1 MFSFSWFV
9 HTHVFIIEI
18 TLSSDAQQLHLT
30 EKVFWIILF
39 QMKVETSQKSR
50 DSGSSVE
57 RSDGGT
63 DRGGDGSDDTVACSP
78 GSAERCM
85 SRLLS
90 AVESEL
96 QAGREKGDP
105 TERELKVALEDAELW
120 RKFQHITNEMIVT
133 KNGRRMFPVL
143 KVSVS
148 GLDPAS
154 MYSFLL
160 DFVPVDGCRW
170 KFVNGE
176 WVAAG
181 RAEGRGE
188 GRGHGGIYIHPD
200 SPNFGAHWM
209 KAAVT
214 FNKVKLTNKVNGG
227 GQIMLNSLHKYEP
240 QLHIVCVGSHHR
252 LVSNVSFRETQFIA
266 VTAYQN
272 EEITTLKIKHNPFA
286 KAFLDN
292 KDRNMGGRSLPES
305 GLQPCWSL
313 CSAGGGGAFSYS
325 SSLPLTSH
333 HHHGYKHHS
342 FPGRHTPYSTA
353 YLPQRTHSSGV
364 HMLDGCSSSPSS
376 SCSSSLSLG
385 SSAPSSQ
392 VPPPP
397 HNSSQYPCLWTVGCS
412 ELSPAHS
419 PCSTLQGPISSE
431 SLLQPPSQG
440 RVGGAAWLP
449 GSTHSF

>member
-1 MFSFSWFV
+1 MRTKKVKNNKIRATYELLVS
-9 HTHVFIIEI
+9 
-18 TLSSDAQQLHLT
+18 LSDACVCVCVCVCVCGAQ
-30 EKVFWIILF
+30 
-39 QMKVETSQKSR
+39 
-50 DSGSSVE
+50 GA
-57 RSDGGT
+57 
-63 DRGGDGSDDTVACSP
+63 RGGPGGSP
-78 GSAERCM
+78 GAAERCM

-105 TERELKVALEDAELW
+105 TERELRVTLEDAELW

-148 GLDPAS
+148 GLDPSS

-160 DFVPVDGCRW
+160 DFVPADGCRW

-188 GRGHGGIYIHPD
+188 GRSHGGVYIHPD

-240 QLHIVCVGSHHR
+240 QLHIVCVGSRHR

-272 EEITTLKIKHNPFA
+272 EEITALKIKYNPFA
-286 KAFLDN
+286 KAFLD
-292 KDRNMGGRSLPES
+292 
-305 GLQPCWSL
+305 
-313 CSAGGGGAFSYS
+313 
-325 SSLPLTSH
+325 
-333 HHHGYKHHS
+333 HHGY
-342 FPGRHTPYSTA
+342 PGRHTPYPPT
-353 YLPQRTHSSGV
+353 YLPHRTHSSGSWV
-364 HMLDGCSSSPSS
+364 CV
-376 SCSSSLSLG
+376 C
-385 SSAPSSQ
+385 
-392 VPPPP
+392 VCV
-397 HNSSQYPCLWTVGCS
+397 QYPCLWTVGCS
-412 ELSPAHS
+412 ELSPSHS
-419 PCSTLQGPISSE
+419 PCTVLHGPISSDG
-431 SLLQPPSQG
+431 LMQPPNHG
-440 RVGGAAWLP
+440 RVGGAAGWPP
-449 GSTHSF
+449 GPTHSF

>member
-1 MFSFSWFV
+1 
-9 HTHVFIIEI
+9 
-18 TLSSDAQQLHLT
+18 
-30 EKVFWIILF
+30 
-39 QMKVETSQKSR
+39 MKVEGSQE
-50 DSGSSVE
+50 DGESGSVSSAD
-57 RSDGGT
+57 RTPAGGT
-63 DRGGDGSDDTVACSP
+63 AACGSS
-78 GSAERCM
+78 SAERCM

-105 TERELKVALEDAELW
+105 TERELRVTLEDGELW

-148 GLDPAS
+148 GLDPSS

-160 DFVPVDGCRW
+160 DFVPADGCRW

-181 RAEGRGE
+181 RAEVRGE

-240 QLHIVCVGSHHR
+240 QLHIVCVGSRHR
-252 LVSNVSFRETQFIA
+252 LVSNVSFKETQFIA

-272 EEITTLKIKHNPFA
+272 EEITALKIKYNPFA
-286 KAFLDN
+286 KAFLDA
-292 KDRNMGGRSLPES
+292 KERNPGGR
-305 GLQPCWSL
+305 GLQESLESRAGIQSCWSL
-313 CSAGGGGAFSYS
+313 CSAGGGGAYPYS

-333 HHHGYKHHS
+333 HHHGYKHHGY
-342 FPGRHTPYSTA
+342 PGRHTPYPPA
-353 YLPQRTHSSGV
+353 YLPHRSHPSVCLSDGV
-364 HMLDGCSSSPSS
+364 QVLSDGWSSSSPRPASS
-376 SCSSSLSLG
+376 SSSTVSSSASLPLT
-385 SSAPSSQ
+385 SSASSSQ
-392 VPPPP
+392 PPPPP
-397 HNSSQYPCLWTVGCS
+397 HSSSQYPCLWTVGCS
-412 ELSPAHS
+412 ELSPSHS
-419 PCSTLQGPISSE
+419 PCPALHGPISSE
-431 SLLQPPSQG
+431 SLIQPPSHG
-440 RVGGAAWLP
+440 RVGGAGWPP
-449 GSTHSF
+449 GPTHSF

>member
-1 MFSFSWFV
+1 MC
-9 HTHVFIIEI
+9 
-18 TLSSDAQQLHLT
+18 LCAGL
-30 EKVFWIILF
+30 
-39 QMKVETSQKSR
+39 QMKVEGLQEDGEPGSVSSADR
-50 DSGSSVE
+50 ISGGG
-57 RSDGGT
+57 GGT
-63 DRGGDGSDDTVACSP
+63 ACSP

-96 QAGREKGDP
+96 QAGRDKGDP
-105 TERELKVALEDAELW
+105 TERELRVALEDAELW

-148 GLDPAS
+148 GLDPSS

-160 DFVPVDGCRW
+160 DFVPADSCRW

-188 GRGHGGIYIHPD
+188 GRGHGGVYIHPD

-240 QLHIVCVGSHHR
+240 QLHIVCVGSRHR
-252 LVSNVSFRETQFIA
+252 LVSNVSFKETQFIA

-272 EEITTLKIKHNPFA
+272 EEITALKIKYNPFA
-286 KAFLDN
+286 KAFLDA
-292 KDRNMGGRSLPES
+292 KERNPGGRGLLES
-305 GLQPCWSL
+305 SESRVGIQPCWSL
-313 CSAGGGGAFSYS
+313 CSAGGGGAFPYG
-325 SSLPLTSH
+325 SSLPLAPH
-333 HHHGYKHHS
+333 HHHSYKHHGY
-342 FPGRHTPYSTA
+342 PGRHTPYPTA
-353 YLPQRTHSSGV
+353 YLPHRSHSSVCLSEGV
-364 HMLDGCSSSPSS
+364 QVLSDGWSTSSPRPASSSSS
-376 SCSSSLSLG
+376 SSSSTSLPLT
-385 SSAPSSQ
+385 SSTPSSQ
-392 VPPPP
+392 PPPPPPPP
-397 HNSSQYPCLWTVGCS
+397 HSSSQYPCLWTVGCS
-412 ELSPAHS
+412 ELSPSHS
-419 PCSTLQGPISSE
+419 PCAALHGPISSE
-431 SLLQPPSQG
+431 SLMQLPSHG
-440 RVGGAAWLP
+440 RVGGAGWPP
-449 GSTHSF
+449 GPTHSF

>member
-1 MFSFSWFV
+1 
-9 HTHVFIIEI
+9 
-18 TLSSDAQQLHLT
+18 
-30 EKVFWIILF
+30 
-39 QMKVETSQKSR
+39 MKVEGLQEYGESV
-50 DSGSSVE
+50 SSADRTTTDAATAAAGAV
-57 RSDGGT
+57 RMGG
-63 DRGGDGSDDTVACSP
+63 ALCSP

-105 TERELKVALEDAELW
+105 TERELRVVLEDAELW

-148 GLDPAS
+148 GLDPSS

-160 DFVPVDGCRW
+160 DFVPADGCRW

-181 RAEGRGE
+181 RAEGRSE

-240 QLHIVCVGSHHR
+240 QLHIVCVGSRHR
-252 LVSNVSFRETQFIA
+252 LVSNVSFKETQFIA

-272 EEITTLKIKHNPFA
+272 EEITALKIKYNPFA
-286 KAFLDN
+286 KAFLDA
-292 KDRNMGGRSLPES
+292 KERNSGGRSLAES
-305 GLQPCWSL
+305 SESRVGIQQCESEHITALKIKYNPFAKAFLDAKERNSGGRSLAESSESRVGIQQLCLSEGVLSDGWS
-313 CSAGGGGAFSYS
+313 S
-325 SSLPLTSH
+325 SSPRPPSSSSSSLSSPPSLPLT
-333 HHHGYKHHS
+333 
-342 FPGRHTPYSTA
+342 
-353 YLPQRTHSSGV
+353 
-364 HMLDGCSSSPSS
+364 
-376 SCSSSLSLG
+376 

-392 VPPPP
+392 PPPPP
-397 HNSSQYPCLWTVGCS
+397 HNSSQYPCLWTVGCT

-419 PCSTLQGPISSE
+419 PCTTLHGPISSD
-431 SLLQPPSQG
+431 SLIQPPSHG
-440 RVGGAAWLP
+440 RVGGAGWPP
-449 GSTHSF
+449 GPTHSF

>member
-1 MFSFSWFV
+1 
-9 HTHVFIIEI
+9 
-18 TLSSDAQQLHLT
+18 
-30 EKVFWIILF
+30 
-39 QMKVETSQKSR
+39 MKVEGLQEDAESASL
-50 DSGSSVE
+50 SSV
-57 RSDGGT
+57 
-63 DRGGDGSDDTVACSP
+63 DRTATVVRTSGAAVCSP

-105 TERELKVALEDAELW
+105 TEKELRVTLEDAELW
-120 RKFQHITNEMIVT
+120 RKFEHITNEMIVT

-148 GLDPAS
+148 GLDPSS

-160 DFVPVDGCRW
+160 DFVPADGCRW

-240 QLHIVCVGSHHR
+240 QLHIMCVGSRHR
-252 LVSNVSFRETQFIA
+252 LVSNVSFKETQFIA

-272 EEITTLKIKHNPFA
+272 EEITALKIKYNPFA
-286 KAFLDN
+286 KAFLDA
-292 KDRNMGGRSLPES
+292 KERNPGGRSLPES
-305 GLQPCWSL
+305 LESRAGIQPCWSL
-313 CSAGGGGAFSYS
+313 CSAGGGGAFPYGG
-325 SSLPLTSH
+325 SLPLTSH
-333 HHHGYKHHS
+333 HHHGYKHHGY
-342 FPGRHTPYSTA
+342 PGRHTPYPTA
-353 YLPQRTHSSGV
+353 YLPHRSHSSVCLSEGV
-364 HMLDGCSSSPSS
+364 QVLSDGWSSSSPRPASS
-376 SCSSSLSLG
+376 SSSSLS
-385 SSAPSSQ
+385 SSTSLPLASGAPSSQ
-392 VPPPP
+392 PPPP

-412 ELSPAHS
+412 ELSPSHS
-419 PCSTLQGPISSE
+419 PCTALHGPISSE
-431 SLLQPPSQG
+431 SLMQPPSNG
-440 RVGGAAWLP
+440 RVGGAGWPP
-449 GSTHSF
+449 GPTHSF

>member
-1 MFSFSWFV
+1 MCLCFC
-9 HTHVFIIEI
+9 
-18 TLSSDAQQLHLT
+18 L
-30 EKVFWIILF
+30 
-39 QMKVETSQKSR
+39 QMKVEEGEP
-50 DSGSSVE
+50 GSVSSADQAVG
-57 RSDGGT
+57 GGT
-63 DRGGDGSDDTVACSP
+63 SIVAVRTDGTACSP

-105 TERELKVALEDAELW
+105 TERELRVTLEDAELW

-143 KVSVS
+143 KVNVS
-148 GLDPAS
+148 GLDPSS

-160 DFVPVDGCRW
+160 DFVPADSCRW

-209 KAAVT
+209 KAAVS

-240 QLHIVCVGSHHR
+240 QLHIVCVGSCHR
-252 LVSNVSFRETQFIA
+252 LVSNVSFKETQFIA

-272 EEITTLKIKHNPFA
+272 EEITALKIKYNPFA
-286 KAFLDN
+286 KAFLDT
-292 KDRNMGGRSLPES
+292 KERNPGGRGLPES
-305 GLQPCWSL
+305 SESRVGIQPCWSL
-313 CSAGGGGAFSYS
+313 CSPGGGGAFSYG

-333 HHHGYKHHS
+333 HHHGYKHHGC
-342 FPGRHTPYSTA
+342 PGRHTPYSTT
-353 YLPQRTHSSGV
+353 YLPHRSHSSVCLSEGV
-364 HMLDGCSSSPSS
+364 QVLSDGWSSSSPRTASS
-376 SCSSSLSLG
+376 SSSSSSSTSVPLT

-392 VPPPP
+392 PSPY
-397 HNSSQYPCLWTVGCS
+397 NSSQYPCLWTVGCS
-412 ELSPAHS
+412 DLSPTHS
-419 PCSTLQGPISSE
+419 PCSALHGPISSE
-431 SLLQPPSQG
+431 NFMQPANHG
-440 RVGGAAWLP
+440 RVGGAGWPP
-449 GSTHSF
+449 GPTHSF

>member
-1 MFSFSWFV
+1 
-9 HTHVFIIEI
+9 
-18 TLSSDAQQLHLT
+18 
-30 EKVFWIILF
+30 
-39 QMKVETSQKSR
+39 MKVEGLQDGDTALVSSDQTS
-50 DSGSSVE
+50 
-57 RSDGGT
+57 GG
-63 DRGGDGSDDTVACSP
+63 GAACPPS
-78 GSAERCM
+78 SAERCM

-105 TERELKVALEDAELW
+105 TERELRVTLEDAELW
-120 RKFQHITNEMIVT
+120 RKFQNITNEMIVT

-148 GLDPAS
+148 GLDPSS
-154 MYSFLL
+154 MYSLLL
-160 DFVPVDGCRW
+160 DFVPADGCRW

-240 QLHIVCVGSHHR
+240 QLHIVCVGSRHR

-272 EEITTLKIKHNPFA
+272 EEITALKIKYNPFA
-286 KAFLDN
+286 KAFLDA
-292 KDRNMGGRSLPES
+292 KERNPGGRGLPEVS
-305 GLQPCWSL
+305 ESRVGIQPCWSL
-313 CSAGGGGAFSYS
+313 CSAGGGGAFPYS

-333 HHHGYKHHS
+333 HHHSYKHHGY
-342 FPGRHTPYSTA
+342 PGRHTPYPTA
-353 YLPQRTHSSGV
+353 YLPHRSHTSVCLSEGVQVLSDGWSGSSPRPA
-364 HMLDGCSSSPSS
+364 SSSSS
-376 SCSSSLSLG
+376 SSSTTALSLT

-392 VPPPP
+392 PPPPP
-397 HNSSQYPCLWTVGCS
+397 HSSSQYPCLWTVGCS
-412 ELSPAHS
+412 ELSPSHS
-419 PCSTLQGPISSE
+419 PCTVLHGPISSE
-431 SLLQPPSQG
+431 SLMQPPSHS
-440 RVGGAAWLP
+440 RVPGAGWP
-449 GSTHSF
+449 SGSTHSF